1 MNTVT
6 KALTAKQLA
15 SKLIKH
21 AKAGESVTIDAF
33 TGQIAPSNYWAV
45 GGMIQPYGELGALY
59 YSPTG
64 IPDAEALEHQIQT
77 NWDKVQVI
85 GYLGLW
91 LTEGDAFI
99 DSVYRIPCGCDTEA
113 GFSEASFALAT
124 KLGISNHQDSI
135 CHVCDTL
142 DNPNC
147 FPTN

>member
-1 MNTVT
+1 MSTAT
-6 KALTAKQLA
+6 KQLTAKQLTA
-15 SKLIKH
+15 KLLKH

-33 TGQIAPSNYWAV
+33 TGEIAPRNYWAV
-45 GGMIQPYGELGALY
+45 GGMIQPYGEFGALY

-64 IPDAEALEHQIQT
+64 RPDPAGLEDQIQA
-77 NWDKVQVI
+77 NWDMIQII

-91 LTEGDAFI
+91 FDGGEAFI

-124 KLGISNHQDSI
+124 KLGISNKQDSI

-147 FPTN
+147 FPTR